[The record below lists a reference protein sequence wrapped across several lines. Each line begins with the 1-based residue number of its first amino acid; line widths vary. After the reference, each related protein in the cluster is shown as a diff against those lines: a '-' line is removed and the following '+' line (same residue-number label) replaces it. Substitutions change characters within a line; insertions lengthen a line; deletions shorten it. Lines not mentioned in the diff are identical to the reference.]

1 MYTIDELLNMG
12 KIERQTRASIKGEI
26 DTLQRRAAEMQ
37 ATMAKALEDEDAET
51 YGKAEFTSKSIQAQ
65 LEKQRARL
73 AQLEKSHGY
82 TDDNVLAAWAE
93 YAAEYNEQFAAAK
106 AEYDAAR
113 YRLAEKFRD
122 LVTMQGKA
130 LCVLDAMDR
139 LLHPVDKSWF
149 TRDPRLAQLDQLP
162 NDNKYKAEP
171 VTGTNPA
178 LIDAIYFCAYGDLPR
193 GMYDTVAHIAA
204 GAAIDPTKPRPA
216 ISETVRA
223 FMGYTL

>member
-51 YGKAEFTSKSIQAQ
+51 YGKAEFTSKAIQAQ
-65 LEKQRARL
+65 IEKQRARL
-73 AQLEKSHGY
+73 AQLDQSHGY

-93 YAAEYNEQFAAAK
+93 YAAEYNDQFAAVK

-113 YRLAEKFRD
+113 YELAHKFRD

-162 NDNKYKAEP
+162 TDNKYKAKP
-171 VTGTNPA
+171 VNGSHPA
-178 LIDAIYFCAYGDLPR
+178 LIDAIYFCAHDDLPR
-193 GMYDTVAHIAA
+193 GMFNTVASIAA

-216 ISETVRA
+216 ISSTVLA
-223 FMGYTL
+223 MAGYTL